1 MTPHG
6 TGTWSSLQTTLDIL
20 LTNIIIRHAVTLLIS
35 LTLLNVW
42 QKTGLVLYSLSR
54 SQLTVCCSSD

>member
-20 LTNIIIRHAVTLLIS
+20 LTNIIIRHDVMLLIS
-35 LTLLNVW
+35 LALLS
-42 QKTGLVLYSLSR
+42 Y
-54 SQLTVCCSSD
+54 